1 MRRLLLAALIALAA
15 APSYAAPPA
24 PAHGDAK
31 DAKDAKDS
39 EVARSIDLGGLVFPM
54 FDSEGTLKNYVFVN
68 ARMVVAPGKDQWKY
82 REKAHIIR
90 DSIVGAAHRTSFDLK
105 GDYTRLDEERAAKE
119 CLKVANESIGEKD
132 ALVTMMFVQVA
143 SQSQAK
149 TSQVKK

>member
-1 MRRLLLAALIALAA
+1 MRRRLFLAAIAAFVA
-15 APSYAAPPA
+15 GAPSSAAPPA
-24 PAHGDAK
+24 PAAAHGA
-31 DAKDAKDS
+31 AEAKDS

-54 FDSEGTLKNYVFVN
+54 FDDEGVLKNYVFVN
-68 ARMVVAPGKDQWKY
+68 ARMVVAAGKDQWKY

-90 DSIVGAAHRTSFDLK
+90 DSIVRVAHRTSFDLD

-143 SQSQAK
+143 SQTK
-149 TSQVKK
+149 VLKK